1 MENPAAR
8 LWRVTIGSSAP
19 ACGKQPLPVSGVTA
33 KNVNIHLIGATSAGS
48 PPAACTGKTEN
59 TVNDFGANGI
69 LGVGPFVND
78 CNSSGDCMPDLPF
91 DGSWIGGVEAPPAS
105 RSKRDAAS
113 CPRAGGEEKIFP
125 TVRGVFLG
133 SCL

>member
-1 MENPAAR
+1 MDSSNRPLAECIQFADGTSWGSLATAD
-8 LWRVTIGSSAP
+8 VT
-19 ACGKQPLPVSGVTA
+19 LPVSGVTA

-78 CNSSGDCMPDLPF
+78 CNSSGDCMP
-91 DGSWIGGVEAPPAS
+91 GTQSANYYY
-105 RSKRDAAS
+105 
-113 CPRAGGEEKIFP
+113 CH
-125 TVRGVFLG
+125 
-133 SCL
+133 